1 MKSVD
6 TKLKPDHAAIRRVI
20 RSIPHGCVASY
31 GEVAERAGLP
41 RRARLVARVLREAPA
56 SAGLPWYRVLRANGR
71 IAFPPGSRG
80 FREQAR
86 QLAAEGVL
94 VVGGRVDVAM
104 HGWDRNLDAVL
115 WAPAPAP
122 RRKKT
127 TITRRSPPTRG

>member
-6 TKLKPDHAAIRRVI
+6 AKLKPDHSAIRRVI
-20 RSIPHGCVASY
+20 RSIPPGCVASY

-41 RRARLVARVLREAPA
+41 RRARLVARVLREAPP

-71 IAFPPGSRG
+71 IAFPAGSRG

-86 QLAAEGVL
+86 HLAAEGVL
-94 VVGGRVDVAM
+94 VVGGRVDVAV

-115 WAPAPAP
+115 WAPAP

-127 TITRRSPPTRG
+127 TITRRSPRTRG

>member
-20 RSIPHGCVASY
+20 GSIPQGCVTSY
-31 GEVAERAGLP
+31 GEVAVRAGLP

-86 QLAAEGVL
+86 HLAAEGVL
-94 VVGGRVDVAM
+94 VVGGRVDVDV

-127 TITRRSPPTRG
+127 PATRRSPH